1 MKKIVVSLCIMLA
14 LIGYPCASSAAH
26 SKAGALV
33 TTSLLG
39 ASMGILVGAMVAAF
53 ASSSDAGPIL
63 IGAGVGLGLGFLL
76 ALFTPAQEGQAHAV
90 SEQPGE
96 PPETLRT
103 LSP

>member
-1 MKKIVVSLCIMLA
+1 MKKIIVSFCIMLA

-53 ASSSDAGPIL
+53 AGSSDAGPIL

-76 ALFTPAQEGQAHAV
+76 ALFTPAEEGHAQAA
-90 SEQPGE
+90 PGQQGG
-96 PPETLRT
+96 PPENIQSA
-103 LSP
+103 SP

>member
-1 MKKIVVSLCIMLA
+1 MKKVIVSLCIMLA
-14 LIGYPCASSAAH
+14 LIGYPCASFAGH

-76 ALFTPAQEGQAHAV
+76 ALFTPAEEDQAQVAPG
-90 SEQPGE
+90 QPGV
-96 PPETLRT
+96 PPEDFKTA
-103 LSP
+103 SP